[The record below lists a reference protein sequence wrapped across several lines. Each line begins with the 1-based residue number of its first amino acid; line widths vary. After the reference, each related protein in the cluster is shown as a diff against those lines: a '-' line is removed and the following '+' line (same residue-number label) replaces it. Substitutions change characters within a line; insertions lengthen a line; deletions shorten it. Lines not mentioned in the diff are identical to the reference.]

1 MPKLSKIRLTG
12 CKYDGLRKEHE
23 NSIFDLTKDG
33 KADHT
38 LFTLFNGGGKG
49 VMMQLIFQLLLP
61 ETKWGKSNGNKI
73 IGMFYD
79 QRKNLHSFTFHVVLE
94 WVLDTVPE
102 KRLINGIAFKSSIK
116 NTGSDEEESAGLNYF
131 LYTYEHE
138 NDGYFTVEN
147 LPLYDLENKKAVE
160 LETLEKFIDD
170 NKRIFTK
177 YSQSSARKKDGPYY
191 SYLED
196 RGIYRSEWINLKS
209 INKSEGG
216 VGDYFIGAN
225 DNKSIFDKIILPA
238 ISENIR
244 NYIHDGENNLIE
256 MFKSIDIF

>member
-138 NDGYFTVEN
+138 NDGYFTV
-147 LPLYDLENKKAVE
+147 
-160 LETLEKFIDD
+160 
-170 NKRIFTK
+170 
-177 YSQSSARKKDGPYY
+177 
-191 SYLED
+191 
-196 RGIYRSEWINLKS
+196 
-209 INKSEGG
+209 
-216 VGDYFIGAN
+216 
-225 DNKSIFDKIILPA
+225 
-238 ISENIR
+238 
-244 NYIHDGENNLIE
+244 
-256 MFKSIDIF
+256 